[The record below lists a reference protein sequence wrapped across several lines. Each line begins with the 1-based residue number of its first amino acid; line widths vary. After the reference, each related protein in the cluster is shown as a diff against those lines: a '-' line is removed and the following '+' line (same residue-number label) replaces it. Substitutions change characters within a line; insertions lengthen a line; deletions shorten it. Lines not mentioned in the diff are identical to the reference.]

1 MNKDAIYY
9 KFLLFCCL
17 IEVARQWWFLIFVRR
32 VFVSKISS
40 NSIAFK
46 WLTPTHVRTNFFNQI
61 YHILASFASYC
72 PLSTRPIIVAHTSCS
87 TASLTF
93 SSISWAW
100 RHTSWCVAF
109 SCSTA
114 KGTASQ
120 LWSTFHILW
129 HFFGWLSGDKAK
141 RLWLFASG
149 ESKPEYGYTPYVNRT
164 DQKGQCKKAARG
176 N

>member
-1 MNKDAIYY
+1 MLPYWSCKTMMV
-9 KFLLFCCL
+9 CH
-17 IEVARQWWFLIFVRR
+17 FVRR
-32 VFVSKISS
+32 VFVSKTSS
-40 NSIAFK
+40 NSIAYM
-46 WLTPTHVRTNFFNQI
+46 WLTATHVRTNFFNQI
-61 YHILASFASYC
+61 YHILASFASSC
-72 PLSTRPIIVAHTSCS
+72 PLSTSPIIVAHATSS
-87 TASLTF
+87 TSSLTF
-93 SSISWAW
+93 SSVSRAW
-100 RHTSWCVAF
+100 RHTFRCVAF

-149 ESKPEYGYTPYVNRT
+149 QSKPEYGYTPYVNRT
-164 DQKGQCKKAARG
+164 DPQGQCKKAASG